1 MGWRA
6 VKTVWMK
13 ELVDTVR
20 DKRTLYMMVLLP
32 LILMPLITLA
42 GPLLM
47 QRQAEATQQALPP
60 ILLVGGEHA
69 SNLAERFVAAG
80 IADAAHREALEYV
93 EAERLVSDREFAVV
107 AFVTHRADSPH
118 APVELEVVVDS
129 QRMASGDAL
138 RRIQLQLEAESAQI
152 VAERLAEQGLSTEL
166 LEPYRIVRVHNLTTE
181 DDIGAR
187 ILGMILPFFISMWAV
202 MGGMYT
208 AIDVGAGEKERGTL
222 ESLVMAPVSRAAL
235 VFGKLL
241 AIATVSFLANL
252 LVIASMVGTIFF
264 LMPKVLGDGEM
275 ALSYQIE
282 PLPFVLMLVL
292 MVLFILMLSALL
304 LSLSSFGKSFREGQ
318 TYTTALTFA
327 VMIPGMYFAFVE
339 EIHVAT
345 WVYAVPIFNVLL
357 ILKNLLEGNVVWLN
371 LGVTFASLIVC
382 AALATFAAHRL
393 FLSERIMFRS

>member
-107 AFVTHRADSPH
+107 AFVTHSADSPH

-138 RRIQLQLEAESAQI
+138 RRIQLQLEAESAQV

>member
-357 ILKNLLEGNVVWLN
+357 ILKKLLEGNVVWLN

>member
-1 MGWRA
+1 
-6 VKTVWMK
+6 
-13 ELVDTVR
+13 
-20 DKRTLYMMVLLP
+20 
-32 LILMPLITLA
+32 
-42 GPLLM
+42 
-47 QRQAEATQQALPP
+47 
-60 ILLVGGEHA
+60 
-69 SNLAERFVAAG
+69 
-80 IADAAHREALEYV
+80 
-93 EAERLVSDREFAVV
+93 
-107 AFVTHRADSPH
+107 
-118 APVELEVVVDS
+118 
-129 QRMASGDAL
+129 
-138 RRIQLQLEAESAQI
+138 
-152 VAERLAEQGLSTEL
+152 
-166 LEPYRIVRVHNLTTE
+166 
-181 DDIGAR
+181 
-187 ILGMILPFFISMWAV
+187 
-202 MGGMYT
+202 
-208 AIDVGAGEKERGTL
+208 
-222 ESLVMAPVSRAAL
+222 MAPVSRAAL